1 MTILAQNL
9 KTIRKNLGYTQMVLS
24 GILEIGF
31 RTYVRYEAGE
41 RDAPI
46 ALMIK
51 LAKLGDISLDRLLTT
66 QLDAEDLKIA
76 DVEKTPKTTI
86 ELDVIGGSL
95 DEGRLIFKGLKNDF
109 LISTNSDE
117 KKLLTQFRKIDSRT
131 KRGKYLSDMEW
142 MLNNDKSA
150 NKNGKKKKVAKNV
163 IKAKNTA
170 RLKKMTKAI
179 KKITLKG

>member
-9 KTIRKNLGYTQMVLS
+9 KTIRKNLGCTQMTLS
-24 GILEIGF
+24 EILDIGF

-51 LAKLGDISLDRLLTT
+51 LAKLGNISLDRLLTT
-66 QLDAEDLKIA
+66 QVDAEDLQIP
-76 DVEKTPKTTI
+76 DVDKTPKTQKKM
-86 ELDVIGGSL
+86 EVIGGSL
-95 DEGRLIFKGLKNDF
+95 DEGRLMFKGLKNDF
-109 LISTNSDE
+109 LISTNNGE
-117 KKLLTQFRKIDSRT
+117 KKLLTQFRKMDKG
-131 KRGKYLSDMEW
+131 KRDKYLVDMEW
-142 MLNNDKSA
+142 MLNNTKST
-150 NKNGKKKKVAKNV
+150 NKTGKKKNVSKSV
-163 IKAKNTA
+163 IKAKNAA